1 MPQMKKV
8 KTAIIGC
15 GTICNRIYAPN
26 LMEKFHII
34 DLVACADRI
43 PERAQALADKY
54 SLKVMTNE
62 EIYQDPEIEIVVN
75 LTCPESHYEVSKAA
89 ILAGKNVYCEK
100 MMAVTLEAVSYTHLD
115 VYKRQARRSGTPRWS
130 FRFSF

>member
-1 MPQMKKV
+1 
-8 KTAIIGC
+8 
-15 GTICNRIYAPN
+15 
-26 LMEKFHII
+26 MEKFHII

-43 PERAQALADKY
+43 PERAQALAEKY

-100 MMAVTLEAVSYTHLD
+100 MMAVTLEEGKELYALAKEKRGT
-115 VYKRQARRSGTPRWS
+115 VYHCSGYFPGRQLANGQKGVGRR
-130 FRFSF
+130 F

>member
-75 LTCPESHYEVSKAA
+75 LTCPESHYEVC
-89 ILAGKNVYCEK
+89 L
-100 MMAVTLEAVSYTHLD
+100 LYTSRC
-115 VYKRQARRSGTPRWS
+115 V
-130 FRFSF
+130 